1 MGSFNFFSR
10 TDVPSTPMFPLD
22 LWFAAPYGENGGDVV
37 CSGREEGFC
46 VLKTKTVK
54 SFLFSC
60 VSKKIF
66 FYRKSV
72 EQKGCLT
79 CRPSLLDT

>member
-1 MGSFNFFSR
+1 MGKHVGSFNFFSR
-10 TDVPSTPMFPLD
+10 TDVPSTPMFPLH

-54 SFLFSC
+54 KKSLFFFPVLAKKYFLKEIC
-60 VSKKIF
+60 
-66 FYRKSV
+66 
-72 EQKGCLT
+72 
-79 CRPSLLDT
+79 